1 MAAPDSRRN
10 ILILCVDRDDDIGR
24 KTGIETPILGRD
36 ANFEAASRL
45 ALADPE
51 EADAN
56 AMFAAVSLYD
66 RLTAEG
72 EDAYQLAT
80 IAGSQEGGIEAD
92 RSLIHELGM
101 VLERFPSREVIL
113 VTDGFADEFVV
124 PIIQSRIQITSIRRV
139 VVKHSERIEESW
151 AIFLRYMK
159 TLFNDPHYSRF
170 SLGVPGILLIVLGFL
185 IVFDQLQNAGMI
197 IPFIVGM
204 TLLLRGFGIDKKL
217 SSLRFMLPPPERQ
230 LVLASIGAGLI
241 LSVMGCYL
249 GVVEAVR
256 FIPENSPPFWSNI
269 AYWIQLSPLLVGN
282 FLLKATDLIVF
293 GTMVALLGGFVSYF
307 IQGDPRRWRNIVG
320 LIVTFWLRFIAI
332 ESSKLLNEPGK
343 PLTLTSPLV
352 LMTIWGFITTI
363 ISVIILYGLHKKFM

>member
-1 MAAPDSRRN
+1 MAAPDSRLK
-10 ILILCVDRDDDIGR
+10 ILILCVDRDDDVGR

-80 IAGSQEGGIEAD
+80 IAGSGEGGIEAD
-92 RSLIHELGM
+92 RSLIHELGI

-124 PIIQSRIQITSIRRV
+124 PIIQSRIHITSIHRV

-159 TLFNDPHYSRF
+159 SFFNDPHYSRF
-170 SLGVPGILLIVLGFL
+170 SLGVPGILLVVLGFL
-185 IVFDQLQNAGMI
+185 IVFDQLQNAGMV

-204 TLLLRGFGIDKKL
+204 ALLLRGFGIDKKL
-217 SSLRFMLPPPERQ
+217 ASLRFMLPPPERQ
-230 LVLASIGAGLI
+230 LFLASISAGAI
-241 LSVMGCYL
+241 L
-249 GVVEAVR
+249 
-256 FIPENSPPFWSNI
+256 
-269 AYWIQLSPLLVGN
+269 
-282 FLLKATDLIVF
+282 
-293 GTMVALLGGFVSYF
+293 
-307 IQGDPRRWRNIVG
+307 
-320 LIVTFWLRFIAI
+320 
-332 ESSKLLNEPGK
+332 
-343 PLTLTSPLV
+343 
-352 LMTIWGFITTI
+352 
-363 ISVIILYGLHKKFM
+363 

>member
-1 MAAPDSRRN
+1 MTAPDSRSK

-36 ANFEAASRL
+36 ANLEAASRL

-56 AMFAAVSLYD
+56 AMFAAVNLYD
-66 RLTAEG
+66 RLSVEG

-80 IAGSQEGGIEAD
+80 IAGSYKGGIEAD
-92 RSLIHELGM
+92 RSLIRELEI
-101 VLERFPSREVIL
+101 VLEKCPSREVIL
-113 VTDGFADEFVV
+113 VTDGFTDEFIV
-124 PIIQSRIQITSIRRV
+124 PIIQSRIHITSIHRV
-139 VVKHSERIEESW
+139 VIKHSERIEESW

-159 TLFNDPHYSRF
+159 TFFNDPHYSKF
-170 SLGVPGILLIVLGFL
+170 SLGVPGILLVVLGFL
-185 IVFDQLQNAGMI
+185 IIFDQLQNAGMI

-204 TLLLRGFGIDKKL
+204 ALLLRGFGIDKKL
-217 SSLRFMLPPPERQ
+217 ASLRLMLPPPEKQ
-230 LVLASIGAGLI
+230 LVLASIGAGAI
-241 LSVMGCYL
+241 LSIIGCYL

-269 AYWIQLSPLLVGN
+269 AYWIQLSPILVGT

-293 GTMVALLGGFVSYF
+293 GVMVALLGGFVSYF
-307 IQGDPRRWRNIVG
+307 IQGDHKRWRNIVG

-332 ESSKLLNEPGK
+332 ESAKVLNEPGK

-363 ISVIILYGLHKKFM
+363 TSVIILYGVHKKFM